1 MDQGPSFREEVFVG
15 GRACHDGEWP
25 ALWVCMSASVP
36 HAILFHVTTDSVGV
50 SQEARFVDCH
60 QAVTNAWSLFCTL
73 KNSLPENEEK
83 TLALHAH
90 ARAVKDRK
98 RAAKRKS

>member
-1 MDQGPSFREEVFVG
+1 V
-15 GRACHDGEWP
+15 A
-25 ALWVCMSASVP
+25 
-36 HAILFHVTTDSVGV
+36 V

-60 QAVTNAWSLFCTL
+60 QAITNAWSLFCTL

-90 ARAVKDRK
+90 ARAVKANK
-98 RAAKRKS
+98 RAVKKKNKAATGRNHFHCLYSRRI